1 MILAALMIGCCCLPG
16 SGSSQIEQ
24 GMASYYGDQFQG
36 KKTASGEPYDRGAYT
51 CAHRTLPFGTQVR
64 VTNLKNK
71 KSVLVRVND
80 RGPWV
85 EGRIIDLSY
94 VAASDIGMIRDGV
107 IKVKIT
113 ILK

>member
-1 MILAALMIGCCCLPG
+1 MIIAALMIGCCCLPG
-16 SGSSQIEQ
+16 SGSARVAQ
-24 GMASYYGDQFQG
+24 GLASYYGDAFQG
-36 KKTASGEPYDRGAYT
+36 KKTASGELYDKGAYT
-51 CAHRTLPFGTQVR
+51 CAHRTLPFGTRIR

-85 EGRIIDLSY
+85 EGRIVDLSY
-94 VAASDIGMIRDGV
+94 AAARDIGMISDGV
-107 IKVKIT
+107 VRVKLT

>member
-1 MILAALMIGCCCLPG
+1 MIGCCCLPG
-16 SGSSQIEQ
+16 SGSAKIEQ
-24 GMASYYGDQFQG
+24 GMASYYGDEFQG
-36 KKTASGEPYDRGAYT
+36 KKTASGELYDRGAYT
-51 CAHRTLPFGTQVR
+51 CAHRTLPLGTRVR

-85 EGRIIDLSY
+85 AGRIIDLSY
-94 VAASDIGMIRDGV
+94 VAARDIGMIRDGV

>member
-1 MILAALMIGCCCLPG
+1 MIGCCCLPG
-16 SGSSQIEQ
+16 SGSAKIEQ
-24 GMASYYGDQFQG
+24 GMASYYGDEFQG
-36 KKTASGEPYDRGAYT
+36 KKTASGELYDREAYT
-51 CAHRTLPFGTQVR
+51 CAHQTLAFGTRVR

-85 EGRIIDLSY
+85 KGRIIDLSY
-94 VAASDIGMIRDGV
+94 AAAKDLGMISDGI